1 MHYAR
6 AEGLSHVCF
15 SVANTL
21 REESGFGNDH
31 IMSDPSLQRR
41 EFLKRL
47 GLAGAGLAIG
57 GAGVT
62 QTQAQEKVG
71 EWKVPRRKFGRH
83 DFTVSAI
90 AVGGHALRLASDEEA
105 AKMIDTAEELGIDFL
120 DNCWDYHDGASEEL
134 MGKLID
140 GRRDKFFVMTKVCTH
155 FDGGYKEAMR
165 MLDESLARLR
175 TDHLDLWQWHAVAT
189 MEQVEKGFAPG
200 GVVEALTEAKKSGK
214 VRFVGFTG
222 HTNPQVH
229 LAVLAQKYPFDSCQF
244 PVSAVEAS
252 GGGFVETVLPEVVKQ
267 GIAPLAMKTFA
278 GGFQPVE
285 AGLINVEEGLT
296 FSWSQPVTTV
306 VSGVRSDAQ
315 LRQNA
320 GIAASY
326 KAMTK
331 AQQTALIERVKPAA
345 ESLRFQP
352 YRKWMSYRDGDSAVR
367 GLV

>member
-1 MHYAR
+1 MSFWLAR
-6 AEGLSHVCF
+6 AHREV
-15 SVANTL
+15 SVSGK
-21 REESGFGNDH
+21 RETTMSESSF
-31 IMSDPSLQRR
+31 QRR
-41 EFLKRL
+41 EFFKRL
-47 GLAGAGLAIG
+47 GFAGAGILLG
-57 GAGVT
+57 GAAAGPAG
-62 QTQAQEKVG
+62 AQQPVG

-83 DFTVSAI
+83 DFEVSMLTI
-90 AVGGHALRLASDEEA
+90 GGHALRLASDEEA
-105 AKMIDTAEELGIDFL
+105 RKMIDTAEELGIDFL

-134 MGKLID
+134 MGTLID

-165 MLDESLARLR
+165 MLDESLKRLR

-189 MEQVEKGFAPG
+189 MEQVEKGFAKG
-200 GVVEALTEAKKSGK
+200 GVVEALTEAKEKGK

-229 LAVLAQKYPFDSCQF
+229 LAVLKHKYPFDSCQF

-285 AGLINVEEGLT
+285 AGLITVEEGLT
-296 FSWSQPVTTV
+296 FGWSQPITTI

-320 GIAASY
+320 GIAASF
-326 KAMTK
+326 KPMSRE
-331 AQQTALIERVKPAA
+331 QQFALIERVKPAA
-345 ESLRFQP
+345 ESKKFQP
-352 YRKWMSYRDGDSAVR
+352 YRNWMTYRDGDAAVR